1 MHIIAYQFERL
12 SEYTHKVET
21 KILLRTKMLTKQRE

>member
-1 MHIIAYQFERL
+1 MHIIAYQFEGL